1 MTDYQRLEKVI
12 KILEIP
18 TFKEFAAKIDVS
30 AQTFYDIKQGKH
42 GISKK
47 LAEQINKCFP
57 EIPVA
62 WLLTGE
68 GDIIVGDRNITGDN
82 NTTSNSDDV
91 LLKAIEAI
99 AEQQKIT
106 AKSQEQIDRLLGI
119 IEKLS

>member
-68 GDIIVGDRNITGDN
+68 GDIIVGDRNITGNN

>member
-68 GDIIVGDRNITGDN
+68 GDIIVVDRNITGDN